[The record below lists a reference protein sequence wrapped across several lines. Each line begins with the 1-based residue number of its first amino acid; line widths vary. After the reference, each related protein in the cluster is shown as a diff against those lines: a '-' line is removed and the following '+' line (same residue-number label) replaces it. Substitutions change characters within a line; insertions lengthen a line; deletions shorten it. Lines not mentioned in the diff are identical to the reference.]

1 MGPNERGAVHIISL
15 MVFVLAFFGAW
26 FLYSSYQQKR
36 LQANVMEAVNGYR
49 QIIENAI
56 KDPQDKNVAHQYLQE
71 IQDIIARNQSRLQNR

>member
-1 MGPNERGAVHIISL
+1 MGTNERGAVHIISL
-15 MVFVLAFFGAW
+15 MVFVLALFGAW

-56 KDPQDKNVAHQYLQE
+56 KDPQDRNAAHQYLQE
-71 IQDIIARNQSRLQNR
+71 IQDIIARNQSKLQNK